1 MRTTLAIFLL
11 GASVMASV
19 MVPTMAT
26 QAGVMYRWVDKGG
39 VLNYSQVEPQGV
51 KSEKIVTR
59 GSLSSR
65 VQEDATPAAAQ
76 TEVAAKPKLTEEQ
89 QRKLDELK
97 ALHAMQEQQ
106 VAEIRQTN
114 CEKSKGVL
122 ERLKQSDRVRVR
134 EDSGNE
140 RIIGEDERQRRIA
153 KAQEGIA
160 TNCT

>member
-1 MRTTLAIFLL
+1 MRTTLAILLL
-11 GASVMASV
+11 GASVVVLV
-19 MVPTMAT
+19 MVPFMTT
-26 QAGVMYRWVDKGG
+26 QAEVMYRWVDKGG

-65 VQEDATPAAAQ
+65 VQETATPSTEL

-106 VAEIRQTN
+106 IAQIRQTN
-114 CEKSKGVL
+114 CEKSRGVL
-122 ERLKQSDRVRVR
+122 ERLKQSERVRVR

-153 KAQEGIA
+153 EAQEGIA